1 MGITVDYNLLTH
13 VEGWPGGL
21 VTAIMAMDN
30 SIGSRPL
37 RPPLARKLLQ
47 RYVEPLAPRLNPAS
61 RITGVYPRWDD
72 FQVAGRFVE
81 KHSSSHLEL
90 RIGTL
95 LIHLPEWASYGKR
108 TGRKVRVF
116 CDLCWRHVVSD
127 RKLCADHSPEINQA
141 EYRRAHRLRK
151 TFHAALSELRRR
163 DSESGC
169 ASDWN
174 KVIAGQHSLSHWLQ
188 QYRPSIAS
196 ELASCANPTFA
207 DLLSA
212 LDKPEEEAGTQ
223 SLEEQRKILHASIL
237 QEPDQTYGM
246 LRRAEAWQTAKRS
259 RPHGGKR
266 RNAGRKP
273 NSS

>member
-13 VEGWPGGL
+13 VERWPVDL
-21 VTAIMAMDN
+21 VTAIIDMAN
-30 SIGSRPL
+30 IIGSRPL
-37 RPPLARKLLQ
+37 RPPEARKLLQ
-47 RYVEPLAPRLNPAS
+47 KYVEPLSPRLSPAS
-61 RITGVYPRWDD
+61 RIPGVYPCWDD
-72 FQVAGRFVE
+72 FKEIGRFIE
-81 KHSSSHLEL
+81 EYSSHHLEL
-90 RIGTL
+90 HIGTL
-95 LIHLPEWASYGKR
+95 LICLPEWASYGKR
-108 TGRKVRVF
+108 TGRKPRIF

-127 RKLCADHSPEINQA
+127 RKLCADHSPGTNQA

-163 DSESGC
+163 DSESDC

-174 KVIAGQHSLSHWLQ
+174 KVISGQHSLSHWLQ

-196 ELASCANPTFA
+196 ELAGCTNPTFA

-212 LDKPEEEAGTQ
+212 LDKPEEEVGTQ

-246 LRRAEAWQTAKRS
+246 LRRAEAWKTAKRS
-259 RPHGGKR
+259 RPRGGKR